1 MGAGLPLLTLRSV
14 IDILAIAA
22 CSVYCTIPLF
32 WLVVHPFID
41 SWRKKGRHAYR
52 LILPIWAVFIVA
64 TLLVVWP
71 FRFSRFYTNWWSW
84 IPAAFLFCIGFSVYS
99 QAFQGFRRE
108 QVSGLAELEPDR
120 HRQELVTTGIRARV
134 RHPIYLG
141 HLCEILGWCVGSGL
155 MPVFALAGFAIVT
168 GAVMIRIEDRELGVR
183 FGAAY
188 RAYRCAVP
196 AVIPRLRQ
204 RTSLQ

>member
-1 MGAGLPLLTLRSV
+1 MTLRSG
-14 IDILAIAA
+14 IDVLAISA

-41 SWRKKGRHAYR
+41 SWRKQGRKAYK

-64 TLLVVWP
+64 TFLIVWP
-71 FRFSRFYTNWWSW
+71 FRFSRFYANWWIW
-84 IPAAFLFCIGFSVYS
+84 IPAACLFYIGFSVYS
-99 QAFQGFRRE
+99 QAFKGFRRE

-141 HLCEILGWCVGSGL
+141 HLCEVLGWCVGSGL
-155 MPVFALAGFAIVT
+155 IPLFALAGLAIVT
-168 GAVMIRIEDRELGVR
+168 GAVMIRIEDRELEAR

-188 RAYRCAVP
+188 RAYRGAVP
-196 AVIPRLRQ
+196 AVVPRLWQ
-204 RTSLQ
+204 

>member
-1 MGAGLPLLTLRSV
+1 VGAGLPLLTLRSV

-71 FRFSRFYTNWWSW
+71 FRFSRFY
-84 IPAAFLFCIGFSVYS
+84 IGFSVYS

-183 FGAAY
+183 FGAPY